1 MTFHAFVLRSLLAG
15 MLLALPAP
23 GHADSWARPSLKVV
37 ASTDG
42 RALVRMVPGD
52 FSGGKR
58 PEVELYGYEVEDAQ
72 YALKNRFQLRN
83 RIAPVDMLLTGQG
96 ELVALDEWGQ
106 VGQGT
111 VLTVYAPDGV
121 PRLQLD
127 LEQLLGEQAAAK
139 APASVSSRW
148 WRCRKPLLNG
158 DDSELVVRTYDNGE
172 LRVTLAS
179 GMVKYTSD
187 SGECS

>member
-1 MTFHAFVLRSLLAG
+1 MTFHAFVFRSLLAG
-15 MLLALPAP
+15 LLLALPTLAL
-23 GHADSWARPSLKVV
+23 ADSWARPSLKVV

-42 RALVRMVPGD
+42 QALVRVVPYGFRGD
-52 FSGGKR
+52 KR
-58 PEVELYGYEVEDAQ
+58 PDVELYDYDVERAQ
-72 YALKNRFQLRN
+72 YVLKNRFQLRN

-96 ELVALDEWGQ
+96 ELVALDEWTQ

-111 VLTVYAPDGV
+111 VLTVYAPDGA

-148 WRCRKPLLNG
+148 WRCRKPMLSW
-158 DDSELVVRTYDNGE
+158 DDSELVVDTYDDGE

-179 GMVKYTSD
+179 GLVKYTP
-187 SGECS
+187 GTGKCN